1 MLSVLCC
8 TRVVLRHVMLRCPAA
23 SLGPQNW
30 ARWGY
35 GCAIGVALFGSY
47 GICEYVYNRK
57 HGPPDSGTA
66 QEAFDEDWCKGEEG
80 VGAAATVKS
89 AGSKDIET
97 GSTASQVRFDA
108 CVRE

>member
-1 MLSVLCC
+1 MLC
-8 TRVVLRHVMLRCPAA
+8 CPAA

-57 HGPPDSGTA
+57 HGLPASGSA

-80 VGAAATVKS
+80 QAGAATGAKS

-97 GSTASQVRFDA
+97 GTSASQVR
-108 CVRE
+108 